1 MRWGGGFFRLWI
13 AATIIWTTTVVT
25 FVGKESFD
33 GLWKPSA
40 KYEVSHESGISL
52 VLDSSQS
59 PEVLKTQMIDAV
71 KQTAALLEQQGDQA
85 GAKKQLEWAA
95 GNGIDE
101 VVKAVADEKAERA
114 DRLRGALSR
123 LLGPPFGLLALGLM
137 TAWVA
142 NGFRR

>member
-25 FVGKESFD
+25 FVGKESFE

-101 VVKAVADEKAERA
+101 VVKAVAD
-114 DRLRGALSR
+114 G
-123 LLGPPFGLLALGLM
+123 
-137 TAWVA
+137 
-142 NGFRR
+142 